1 MENFIT
7 ELFELRSLLVPVRIT
22 HTAKRRQGQT
32 TRTYCTLRVFGV
44 RVAQWDTTSSGVK
57 L

>member
-7 ELFELRSLLVPVRIT
+7 ELFELRSLLVPVRIC
-22 HTAKRRQGQT
+22 HTARRRLGQT
-32 TRTYCTLRVFGV
+32 TRTHRTLRVFGV
-44 RVAQWDTTSSGVK
+44 RVAQWDTTSSGVE